1 MRFPHGDWETPTTG
15 IENKHGA
22 VDSQPGIY
30 DYIYIIIF
38 IDNMIN
44 YNIIYYKSYYHIN
57 IYIIII
63 NHIISDN
70 YNTYR

>member
-1 MRFPHGDWETPTTG
+1 M
-15 IENKHGA
+15 I
-22 VDSQPGIY
+22 
-30 DYIYIIIF
+30 IYIIIF

-70 YNTYR
+70 YNIYR